1 MQFRT
6 KARAVDLLG
15 KGQIADLPTAITEL
29 WKNGYDAYADNLT
42 AEIFLTGY
50 NGLQSP
56 LFLIT
61 DDGTGMSKTDIF
73 DKWLV
78 LGVDSK
84 SRSEQKD
91 VESEQTLWKAPRVK
105 AGEKGIGRLSVAFL
119 GSPMLML
126 TKKMGHPIQA
136 MFFDW
141 RLLENYN
148 MYLEDVQ
155 IPVEDVT
162 ISVFNETF
170 EKLKKDFL
178 KNFPQ
183 EDINASQKN
192 NDVWEDQ
199 LDLKKTIK
207 TSTQNVKLPAFFE
220 KDVLERLS
228 TEDSHG
234 TMFLVF
240 EPEEQIVKLVKDE
253 DKEDDVN
260 DTEFVRTSL
269 AGFTNQF
276 KPQSERLP
284 VTCKFLIHKDSNEL
298 VPTDF
303 LTSSGQFFED
313 NDYDLADIIIDG
325 CFDGNGTFQGTLKI
339 YDNIINYSY
348 TNSRRKD
355 ARSFYGKFPIKIGYS
370 MGDCKDS
377 SLKEESWQRINK
389 KVMSYGALYIYRDG
403 FRVLP
408 YGRRDADFLK
418 LEEKRNR
425 RIGSYFF
432 SYRRMFGY
440 VELSR
445 VINPLLKDRSSREG
459 LINNGAY
466 RAFKDDLSALFI
478 DLAKE
483 YFGDKAKQSV
493 FLDEKKRLNDQ
504 DKVLR
509 KDKEREVQEKKAFTQ
524 SLKDYPKRFDEYC
537 SEYKSVLD
545 ELESKIAQSSVLFS
559 DIERLLSRINELDIR
574 YNSLLPVIPKR
585 YKLTELQE
593 DRLFEYEKKLNSF
606 KTELAERS
614 ESILRRAKEKL
625 EIQDLRKE
633 FANNCNIFQ
642 AELESLANKNIRAFE
657 ERYQELSKLIKTKCD
672 EILLEFRKVKESSI
686 NAIVSKEDI
695 EKQNEQIKALYEKQK
710 AQLSETVVPL
720 VEHLTRINLDIDEE
734 MLQGAY
740 KTQYDNIKKQWELAK
755 ETSQLGIAVEII
767 DHEFN
772 VLYSQIN
779 ASLKEMESKEPYK
792 SSPSFEYLKKSF
804 NTLEDKYALL
814 SPLYRIQGSISKEIN
829 CLDLERFIKSFFES
843 KIKSNEV
850 SIQFTNSFRSQS
862 LFIKE
867 PVIYTVLINV
877 VNNALYWIKNSNN
890 KMILFDYKADT
901 DEILIKNSGE
911 PIPNNRIEKIF
922 ELFYSKRPNGR
933 GIGLYL
939 SKQSLNDN
947 YFDLYATN
955 DPVYNTL
962 NGACFVITKQLK
974 RE

>member
-42 AEIFLTGY
+42 AEIFLAGY
-50 NGLQSP
+50 KGLRSP
-56 LFLIT
+56 LFMIT

-84 SRSEQKD
+84 SRSDQKD
-91 VESEQTLWKAPRVK
+91 IESEQTLWKAPRVK
-105 AGEKGIGRLSVAFL
+105 AGEKGIGRLSVAYL

-148 MYLEDVQ
+148 MYLDDVQ
-155 IPVEDVT
+155 IPVEDVST
-162 ISVFNETF
+162 SGFNDTF
-170 EKLKKDFL
+170 ARLKNDFL
-178 KNFPQ
+178 KNFPKTDNNTKDEVWKDQQ
-183 EDINASQKN
+183 EIKDRI
-192 NDVWEDQ
+192 
-199 LDLKKTIK
+199 LKSIENI
-207 TSTQNVKLPAFFE
+207 QVPEFFE
-220 KDVLERLS
+220 DDILKRLS
-228 TEDSHG
+228 AVDAHG
-234 TMFLVF
+234 TFFIVF
-240 EPEEQIVKLVKDE
+240 EPEEQIIKLVKDN

-269 AGFTNQF
+269 AGFTNLF
-276 KPQSERLP
+276 KPKSDRLP
-284 VTCKFLIHKDSNEL
+284 FTCKFLIHKDSNEL
-298 VPTDF
+298 VPSDF
-303 LTSSGQFFED
+303 FTSSGQFFDEED
-313 NDYDLADIIIDG
+313 YELADIIIDG
-325 CFDGNGTFQGTLKI
+325 SFDGNGTFSGALKI
-339 YDNIINYSY
+339 YDKTINYSY

-355 ARSFYGKFPIKIGYS
+355 IRNYYGKFPIKIGYS
-370 MGDCKDS
+370 MGKAEDS
-377 SLKEESWQRINK
+377 FLKEESWIRINK
-389 KVMSYGALYIYRDG
+389 KVDAYGGIYIYRDG

-408 YGRRDADFLK
+408 YGRIDADFLG
-418 LEEKRNR
+418 LEERRNK

-440 VELSR
+440 IELSR
-445 VINPLLKDRSSREG
+445 TENASLKDKSSREG
-459 LINNGAY
+459 LINNGPY
-466 RAFKDDLSALFI
+466 RAFKEDLIALFI

-483 YFGDKAKQSV
+483 FFGDKAKQSD

-504 DKVLR
+504 DKVLK
-509 KDKEREVQEKKAFTQ
+509 KDKEREQQEKRAFTQ
-524 SLKDYPKRFDEYC
+524 SLKDYPRKFDEYR
-537 SEYKSVLD
+537 SEYENTLK
-545 ELESKIAQSSVLFS
+545 ELESKITQSSVLFS
-559 DIERLLSRINELDIR
+559 EIEKLLSKINELDVR
-574 YNSLLPVIPKR
+574 YNSLLPSIPKR

-593 DRLFEYEKKLNSF
+593 ERLFEFEKKLESF
-606 KTELAERS
+606 KNDITKRS
-614 ESILRRAKEKL
+614 LEILRQAKAKL

-633 FANNCNIFQ
+633 FTNNCNIYQ
-642 AELESLANKNIRAFE
+642 AELESLANNNIKAFNDRVDELTQSIKNKCNDV
-657 ERYQELSKLIKTKCD
+657 LS
-672 EILLEFRKVKESSI
+672 EFRKGKEQCVNSI
-686 NAIVSKEDI
+686 VYKEDV
-695 EKQNEQIKALYEKQK
+695 EKKSEQIKELYEKLT
-710 AQLSETVVPL
+710 AELTESVVPL
-720 VEHLTRINLDIDEE
+720 VEHVNRINLDIDEE

-740 KTQYDNIKKQWELAK
+740 KAQYDEIKRKWELTK

-779 ASLKEMESKEPYK
+779 SSIEKLVKEEPYR
-792 SSPSFEYLKKSF
+792 SSSSFGYLKKSF
-804 NTLEDKYALL
+804 ETLEDKYTLL
-814 SPLYRIQGSISKEIN
+814 SPLYRIQGSISKDIK
-829 CLDLERFIKSFFES
+829 CSDLEKFIKAFFEN
-843 KIKSNEV
+843 KIKSNEARV
-850 SIQFTNSFRSQS
+850 QFTDFFRSQS
-862 LFIKE
+862 IFIKE

-877 VNNALYWIKNSNN
+877 MNNALYWIKNSNN
-890 KMILFDYKADT
+890 KTIVFDYKADT

-911 PIPNNRIEKIF
+911 RIPDNRLDKIF

-947 YFDLYATN
+947 NYDLYATN
-955 DPVYNTL
+955 NPFYNTL

-974 RE
+974 RG

>member
-42 AEIFLTGY
+42 AEIYLDGY
-50 NGLQSP
+50 KGLQSP
-56 LFLIT
+56 IFIIT
-61 DDGTGMSKTDIF
+61 DDGTGMSKDDIF

-91 VESEQTLWKAPRVK
+91 IESEQTLWKAPRVK
-105 AGEKGIGRLSVAFL
+105 AGEKGIGRLSVAYL

-148 MYLEDVQ
+148 MYLDDVQ
-155 IPVEDVT
+155 IPVED
-162 ISVFNETF
+162 ISISDCKETF
-170 EKLKKDFL
+170 TKLRSDFL
-178 KNFPQ
+178 KNFPD
-183 EDINASQKN
+183 ERN
-192 NDVWEDQ
+192 NFTKDVWRDQ
-199 LDLKKTIK
+199 IKLKDQIID
-207 TSTQNVKLPAFFE
+207 SIHNVEIPQFFE
-220 KDVLERLS
+220 DDILNRFS
-228 TEDSHG
+228 DQDSHG
-234 TMFLVF
+234 TIFVVF
-240 EPEEQIVKLVKDE
+240 EPEEQIIKLVKDN

-276 KPQSERLP
+276 KPKSDRLP
-284 VTCKFLIHKDSNEL
+284 FTCKFLIHKDSNEL
-298 VPTDF
+298 VPNDF
-303 LTSSGQFFED
+303 FTSSGQFFDEED
-313 NDYDLADIIIDG
+313 YELADIIIDG
-325 CFDGNGTFQGTLKI
+325 SFDGNGTFAGTLKL
-339 YDNIINYSY
+339 YDKVINYSY

-355 ARSFYGKFPIKIGYS
+355 ARNNYGKFPIRIGYS
-370 MGDCKDS
+370 MGKVEDS
-377 SLKEESWQRINK
+377 SLKEESWSRINK
-389 KVMSYGALYIYRDG
+389 KVDAYGGIYIYRDG

-408 YGRRDADFLK
+408 YGRIDADFLG
-418 LEEKRNR
+418 LEERRNK

-440 VELSR
+440 IELSR
-445 VINPLLKDRSSREG
+445 TENASLKDKSSREG
-459 LINNGAY
+459 LINNGPY
-466 RAFKDDLSALFI
+466 RAFKEDLSALFI

-483 YFGDKAKQSV
+483 FFSDKAKQSV
-493 FLDEKKRLNDQ
+493 FLDEKKRLNEQ
-504 DKVLR
+504 DEVIK
-509 KDKEREVQEKKAFTQ
+509 KDKKREQQEKKAFTQ
-524 SLKDYPKRFDEYC
+524 SLKEYPRRFDEYR
-537 SEYKSVLD
+537 SEYEATLN
-545 ELESKIAQSSVLFS
+545 ELESKITQSSVLFS
-559 DIERLLSRINELDIR
+559 EIERLLSKIRDLDIR

-593 DRLFEYEKKLNSF
+593 DRLFEFEKKLNSF
-606 KTELAERS
+606 RTEIAERS
-614 ESILRRAKEKL
+614 EIILKQAKDKL
-625 EIQDLRKE
+625 AIQDLRKE
-633 FANNCNIFQ
+633 FTNTCNAYQ
-642 AELESLANKNIRAFE
+642 VELESIANKNIRTFD
-657 ERYQELSKLIKTKCD
+657 ERFNELSMSIKNKCD
-672 EILLEFRKVKESSI
+672 EILAEFEKGKERGI
-686 NAIVSKEDI
+686 NAIVSREDI
-695 EKQNEQIKALYEKQK
+695 EGQNELIKSLYEKLTV
-710 AQLSETVVPL
+710 QLTESIVPL
-720 VEHLTRINLDIDEE
+720 VEHVTRITLDIDEE

-740 KTQYDNIKKQWELAK
+740 KAQYDEIKRQWELTK

-772 VLYSQIN
+772 ALYSQIN
-779 ASLKEMESKEPYK
+779 ASLETMEKEGPYS
-792 SSPSFEYLKKSF
+792 SSPSFQYLKKSF
-804 NTLEDKYALL
+804 KTLEDKYALL
-814 SPLYRIQGSISKEIN
+814 SPLYRINGSIAKDVN
-829 CLDLERFIKSFFES
+829 CSDLEKFICSFFEN
-843 KIKSNEV
+843 KIESNDV
-850 SIQFTNSFRSQS
+850 DVQFTGPFRSHS

-877 VNNALYWIKNSNN
+877 MNNALYWTKNTAVRT
-890 KMILFDYKADT
+890 IIFDYKADT

-911 PIPNNRIEKIF
+911 PIPDNRLEKIF

-947 YFDLYATN
+947 NFDLYATN
-955 DPVYNTL
+955 DPTYNTL
-962 NGACFVITKQLK
+962 QGACFVITKQLK

>member
-1 MQFRT
+1 
-6 KARAVDLLG
+6 
-15 KGQIADLPTAITEL
+15 
-29 WKNGYDAYADNLT
+29 
-42 AEIFLTGY
+42 
-50 NGLQSP
+50 
-56 LFLIT
+56 
-61 DDGTGMSKTDIF
+61 
-73 DKWLV
+73 
-78 LGVDSK
+78 
-84 SRSEQKD
+84 
-91 VESEQTLWKAPRVK
+91 
-105 AGEKGIGRLSVAFL
+105 
-119 GSPMLML
+119 
-126 TKKMGHPIQA
+126 
-136 MFFDW
+136 
-141 RLLENYN
+141 
-148 MYLEDVQ
+148 
-155 IPVEDVT
+155 
-162 ISVFNETF
+162 
-170 EKLKKDFL
+170 
-178 KNFPQ
+178 
-183 EDINASQKN
+183 
-192 NDVWEDQ
+192 
-199 LDLKKTIK
+199 
-207 TSTQNVKLPAFFE
+207 
-220 KDVLERLS
+220 
-228 TEDSHG
+228 
-234 TMFLVF
+234 
-240 EPEEQIVKLVKDE
+240 
-253 DKEDDVN
+253 
-260 DTEFVRTSL
+260 
-269 AGFTNQF
+269 
-276 KPQSERLP
+276 
-284 VTCKFLIHKDSNEL
+284 
-298 VPTDF
+298 
-303 LTSSGQFFED
+303 
-313 NDYDLADIIIDG
+313 
-325 CFDGNGTFQGTLKI
+325 
-339 YDNIINYSY
+339 
-348 TNSRRKD
+348 
-355 ARSFYGKFPIKIGYS
+355 
-370 MGDCKDS
+370 
-377 SLKEESWQRINK
+377 
-389 KVMSYGALYIYRDG
+389 
-403 FRVLP
+403 
-408 YGRRDADFLK
+408 
-418 LEEKRNR
+418 
-425 RIGSYFF
+425 
-432 SYRRMFGY
+432 MFGY
-440 VELSR
+440 IELSR
-445 VINPLLKDRSSREG
+445 TENASLKDKSSREG

-504 DKVLR
+504 DKVLK

-593 DRLFEYEKKLNSF
+593 DRLFEYEKELNSF

-633 FANNCNIFQ
+633 FVNNCNIFQ

-657 ERYQELSKLIKTKCD
+657 ERYQELYKLIKNKCD
-672 EILLEFRKVKESSI
+672 LILLEFRKVKESSI

-740 KTQYDNIKKQWELAK
+740 KAQYDSIKQQWELAK

-779 ASLKEMESKEPYK
+779 ASLKEMGQEDPYR
-792 SSPSFEYLKKSF
+792 SSQSFEYLKKSF

-814 SPLYRIQGSISKEIN
+814 SPLYRIQGSISKDIN
-829 CLDLERFIKSFFES
+829 CSDLEMFIKSFFEN

-850 SIQFTNSFRSQS
+850 NIQFTNSFRSHS

-877 VNNALYWIKNSNN
+877 VNNALYWIKNSDN
-890 KMILFDYKADT
+890 KTIIFDYKYDT

-911 PIPNNRIEKIF
+911 PIPDNRLEKIF

-947 YFDLYATN
+947 NYDLYATN
-955 DPVYNTL
+955 DPIYNTL
-962 NGACFVITKQLK
+962 NGACFVITKHLK

>member
-42 AEIFLTGY
+42 AEIFLAGY
-50 NGLQSP
+50 KGLQSS
-56 LFLIT
+56 LFLIS
-61 DDGTGMSKTDIF
+61 DDGTGMSKNDIF

-84 SRSEQKD
+84 SRSDQKD

-105 AGEKGIGRLSVAFL
+105 AGEKGIGRLSVAYL

-148 MYLEDVQ
+148 MYLDDVQ
-155 IPVEDVT
+155 IPVEDIA
-162 ISVFNETF
+162 ISAFNETF
-170 EKLKKDFL
+170 EKLRNDFL
-178 KNFPQ
+178 KNFPK
-183 EDINASQKN
+183 EDN
-192 NDVWEDQ
+192 NENLENDDVWKDQ
-199 LDLKKTIK
+199 PNLEKAIR
-207 TSTQNVKLPAFFE
+207 TSVQDVQLPVFFE
-220 KDVLERLS
+220 NDILKRFSAD
-228 TEDSHG
+228 DSHG
-234 TMFLVF
+234 TIFLIF
-240 EPEEQIVKLVKDE
+240 EPEEQIVKLVKDN

-260 DTEFVRTSL
+260 DTDFVRTSL

-276 KPQSERLP
+276 NPASDRLP
-284 VTCKFLIHKDSNEL
+284 VNCKFLIHNDSNEL
-298 VPTDF
+298 VPSDF
-303 LTSSGQFFED
+303 FTSSGQFFDDTDFE
-313 NDYDLADIIIDG
+313 LADIIIDG
-325 CFDGNGTFQGTLKI
+325 SFDGDGTFSGTLKI
-339 YDNIINYSY
+339 YDNIIDYSY

-355 ARSFYGKFPIKIGYS
+355 ARNFYGKFPIKIGYS
-370 MGDCKDS
+370 MGFDKDS
-377 SLKEESWQRINK
+377 SLKKESWEKINK
-389 KVMSYGALYIYRDG
+389 KVDAYGGIYIYRDG

-408 YGRRDADFLK
+408 YGRRDADFLG
-418 LEEKRNR
+418 LEEKRNKR
-425 RIGSYFF
+425 LGSYFF

-440 VELSR
+440 IELSR
-445 VINPLLKDRSSREG
+445 VINPLLKDKSSREG

-466 RAFKDDLSALFI
+466 RAFKDDLSALFV

-483 YFGDKAKQSV
+483 YFGDKAKQSI
-493 FLDEKKRLNDQ
+493 FLDEKTRLNDQ
-504 DKVLR
+504 NKVIK
-509 KDKEREVQEKKAFTQ
+509 KDKERETQEKRAFTQ

-537 SEYKSVLD
+537 SEYKTTLD
-545 ELESKIAQSSVLFS
+545 ELESKIAQSTVLFS
-559 DIERLLSRINELDIR
+559 EIEKLLSKINELDLR
-574 YNSLLPVIPKR
+574 YASLLPSIPKR

-593 DRLFEYEKKLNSF
+593 DRLFEFEKKLNSF
-606 KTELAERS
+606 KTEIAERS
-614 ESILRRAKEKL
+614 EVILRKAKEKL

-633 FANNCNIFQ
+633 FANNCNLLQ
-642 AELESLANKNIRAFE
+642 TELETLANKNIQVFDGK
-657 ERYQELSKLIKTKCD
+657 YQELSKLIKSECD
-672 EILLEFRKVKESSI
+672 EILLEFRKMKENSI
-686 NAIVSKEDI
+686 KAIVSREDI
-695 EKQNEQIKALYEKQK
+695 EKLDEQIKTLYEKLK
-710 AQLSETVVPL
+710 TQLSETVVPL
-720 VEHLTRINLDIDEE
+720 VEHITRINLDIDEE

-740 KTQYDNIKKQWELAK
+740 KAQYDSIKQQWELTK

-779 ASLKEMESKEPYK
+779 ASLKEMEQKEPYR
-792 SSPSFEYLKKSF
+792 SSLSFEYLKKSF

-814 SPLYRIQGSISKEIN
+814 SPLYRIQGSIAKDIN
-829 CLDLERFIKSFFES
+829 FSDLEKFINSFFEN
-843 KIKSNEV
+843 KIISSGVNVHFTKSF
-850 SIQFTNSFRSQS
+850 SSHS
-862 LFIKE
+862 LFIRE

-877 VNNALYWIKNSNN
+877 VNNALYWIKNSES
-890 KMILFDYKADT
+890 KMIVFDYKSDT

-911 PIPNNRIEKIF
+911 PIPDNRLEKIF

-939 SKQSLNDN
+939 AKQSLNDN
-947 YFDLYATN
+947 NFDIYATN
-955 DPVYNTL
+955 DAYYNTL

-974 RE
+974 RK

>member
-42 AEIFLTGY
+42 AEIFLAGY
-50 NGLQSP
+50 KGLQSP
-56 LFLIT
+56 LFMIT

-84 SRSEQKD
+84 SRSNQKD
-91 VESEQTLWKAPRVK
+91 IESEQTLWKAPRIK
-105 AGEKGIGRLSVAFL
+105 AGEKGIGRLSVAYL

-148 MYLEDVQ
+148 MYLDDVQ
-155 IPVEDVT
+155 IPVEDVST
-162 ISVFNETF
+162 FGFNDAF
-170 EKLKKDFL
+170 ARLKNDFL
-178 KNFPQ
+178 KNLPKTDNNTKDEVWKDQQ
-183 EDINASQKN
+183 E
-192 NDVWEDQ
+192 
-199 LDLKKTIK
+199 IK
-207 TSTQNVKLPAFFE
+207 DRILNSIENIQVPEFFE
-220 KDVLERLS
+220 DDILKRLS
-228 TEDSHG
+228 AADAHG
-234 TMFLVF
+234 TLFMVF
-240 EPEEQIVKLVKDE
+240 EPEEQIIKLVKDN

-276 KPQSERLP
+276 KPTSKRLP
-284 VTCKFLIHKDSNEL
+284 VTCKFLIHKDSDEL
-298 VPTDF
+298 VPLDF
-303 LTSSGQFFED
+303 FTSSGQFFDEQ
-313 NDYDLADIIIDG
+313 DYELADIIIEG
-325 CFDGNGTFQGTLKI
+325 SFDGNGTFSGILKF
-339 YDNIINYSY
+339 YDNTIDYTY

-355 ARSFYGKFPIKIGYS
+355 ARNFYGKFPIRMGYS
-370 MGDCKDS
+370 MGKFEDS
-377 SLKEESWQRINK
+377 SLKEESWKKINK
-389 KVMSYGALYIYRDG
+389 KVEAYGGIYIYRDG

-408 YGRRDADFLK
+408 YGRIDADFLG
-418 LEEKRNR
+418 LEEKRSKR
-425 RIGSYFF
+425 YGSSFF

-440 VELSR
+440 IELSR
-445 VINPLLKDRSSREG
+445 TENSSLKDKSSREG

-466 RAFKDDLSALFI
+466 RAFKDDLSALFV

-493 FLDEKKRLNDQ
+493 FLNEKKRLNDQ
-504 DKVLR
+504 DKVLK
-509 KDKEREVQEKKAFTQ
+509 KDKEREQQEKKAFTQ
-524 SLKDYPKRFDEYC
+524 SLRDYPRRFDEYR
-537 SEYKSVLD
+537 SEYENTLK
-545 ELESKIAQSSVLFS
+545 ELESKITQSSVLFS
-559 DIERLLSRINELDIR
+559 EIEKLLSKINELNVR
-574 YNSLLPVIPKR
+574 YHSLLPAIPKR

-593 DRLFEYEKKLNSF
+593 DRLFEFEKKLESF
-606 KTELAERS
+606 KNEITKKSQE
-614 ESILRRAKEKL
+614 ILKQAKAKL

-633 FANNCNIFQ
+633 FTNNCNIYQ
-642 AELESLANKNIRAFE
+642 AELESLANKSIKAFN
-657 ERYQELSKLIKTKCD
+657 ERVDELSLSIKNKCND
-672 EILLEFRKVKESSI
+672 VLSEFRKGKEECVKSI
-686 NAIVSKEDI
+686 VCKEDV
-695 EKQNEQIKALYEKQK
+695 EKRSEQIKELYEK
-710 AQLSETVVPL
+710 LTVELTESVVPL
-720 VEHLTRINLDIDEE
+720 VEHVSRINLDIDEE

-740 KTQYDNIKKQWELAK
+740 KAQYDEIKRKWELTK

-779 ASLKEMESKEPYK
+779 SSIEKLVKEEPYR
-792 SSPSFEYLKKSF
+792 SSSSFGYLKKSF
-804 NTLEDKYALL
+804 ETLEDKYALL
-814 SPLYRIQGSISKEIN
+814 SPLYRIQGSMLKDIKCS
-829 CLDLERFIKSFFES
+829 DLEKFIKSFFEN

-850 SIQFTNSFRSQS
+850 NVQFTDSFRSQS
-862 LFIKE
+862 IFIKE

-877 VNNALYWIKNSNN
+877 MNNALYWIKNSDN
-890 KMILFDYKADT
+890 KTIMFDYKTDT
-901 DEILIKNSGE
+901 DEFLIKNSGE
-911 PIPNNRIEKIF
+911 PIPDNRLDKIF

-947 YFDLYATN
+947 NYDLYATN
-955 DPVYNTL
+955 DPIYNTL